1 MLTTTSSLTAGG
13 ACLLKPTR
21 ASQRRAER
29 LVAWIDSYEGSWDAS
44 TVRVSNV
51 YIPAGAQP
59 GHAEIEIR
67 KTSGSRMANRVAFR
81 EPWESIRVGQR
92 VSIARMNA
100 SGTLK
105 HFWCGSVVSSA
116 CDIGKDALTVTCLD
130 DRWLLQD
137 IRIVGRHVVIP
148 ATGALQWQQGWPA
161 EFNPGGRP
169 NMLLSKTK
177 SGNVAVPGFAPFPD
191 YGLAPDES
199 PPASPTERSDKADPD
214 SAPRGESKAC
224 YWTLSWIF
232 RYLHYACG
240 PYDIMDDKGNVT
252 ADERYEGHKAPK
264 TCPSSVKWS
273 PGIASWLDTEETA
286 WFDAGRGQG
295 KAQASG
301 SNRKGR
307 SISADGYALLDFME
321 MLLAT
326 AGGYTLGWIMSAST
340 GEGGSNTTESRLSIT
355 RSVARGGNTGST
367 IYVVRGGDVDN
378 LEVKSKYWT
387 GGNYTEDGRDLV
399 TRSMGLGNLV
409 KIERQ
414 CDTYITLALQERWSN
429 DEFKAFRERGD
440 ELNVASADG
449 MRALFSEFPNVL
461 AAWKLNSDFD
471 FQADTSEKNF
481 PRAAVPRPIMPY
493 LLSWIG
499 DEAYDY
505 VAQRY
510 PIRFEVST
518 DDGSSWATITELTGL
533 EVLDDGTILIPA
545 LREMTLAGMAGSWG
559 WTGDAWAW
567 GAGAIKANEIRATLA
582 IPCDHRMAAVCKL
595 ITSQLA
601 DFDDTFRSPDLNRIS
616 ASLDRQDVLDLRG
629 LYELWL
635 RYDSWPVPKSQRA
648 DKASDK
654 PIRENALR
662 NDEELLRSHV
672 RRHMIFGGRLK
683 RSGYFSKRGIFDT
696 SILELGREFSFVSS
710 IVDGDSTVVTPI
722 AAVRSAVEY
731 LCGPGY
737 TETRMHVG

>member
-1 MLTTTSSLTAGG
+1 MLTNSSSLTSGG

-21 ASQRRAER
+21 ASARRAER
-29 LVAWIDSYEGSWDAS
+29 MVAWIDAYEGSWDTS

-51 YIPAGAQP
+51 YIPFGAQP
-59 GHAEIEIR
+59 GHAVIEIR
-67 KTSGSRMANRVAFR
+67 KTAGSRKANRVAFR
-81 EPWESIRVGQR
+81 DPWEAIRVGQR
-92 VSIARMNA
+92 VSIARLNG
-100 SGTLK
+100 SGALK
-105 HFWCGSVVSSA
+105 HFWVGSVVAPA
-116 CDIGKDALTVTCLD
+116 CDIGKDSMTVTCLD

-137 IRIVGRHVVIP
+137 IRIVGRHMVVP
-148 ATGALQWQQGWPA
+148 TTGAIQWQQGWPA

-191 YGLAPDES
+191 YGLAPDEE
-199 PPASPTERSDKADPD
+199 PPSSPTEASDENDPG
-214 SAPRGESKAC
+214 SAPKGESKAC

-240 PYDIMDDKGNVT
+240 PYSIKNDKGGAT
-252 ADERYEGHKAPK
+252 TDSRYTGHKAPK
-264 TCPSSVKWS
+264 TCPSSVQWT
-273 PGIASWLDTEETA
+273 PGIAAWLDAEETA
-286 WFDAGRGQG
+286 WFDSGRGQG

-326 AGGYTLGWIMSAST
+326 AGGYTLGWIMSASPGT
-340 GEGGSNTTESRLSIT
+340 GGGNSTKSILNIT
-355 RSVARGGNTGST
+355 RSVARGGNTGAT
-367 IYVVRGGDVDN
+367 IYVVRGGDISN

-387 GGNYTEDGRDLV
+387 GGNYTEDGKDLV
-399 TRSMGLGNLV
+399 TRSMGLGSIV

-414 CDTYITLALQERWSN
+414 CDTYVNVALKKRWSD
-429 DEFKAFRERGD
+429 DEFTAFRDRGD
-440 ELNVASADG
+440 ELNVASVEG
-449 MRALFSEFPNVL
+449 MRSLFSEFPNVL
-461 AAWKLNSDFD
+461 AAWKLDTAFD
-471 FQADTSEKNF
+471 FQKDTSEEDY

-499 DEAYDY
+499 DEAYDF

-510 PIRFEVST
+510 PIRWEIST
-518 DDGSSWATITELTGL
+518 DDGSSWTAITEMTGL
-533 EVLDDGTILIPA
+533 EVLDDGTIYIPA
-545 LREMTLAGMAGSWG
+545 LRELTLATGTGSWQ
-559 WTGDAWAW
+559 WTGDAYAW
-567 GAGAIKANEIRATLA
+567 GAGAIKVNEIRATLA

-595 ITSQLA
+595 INSQLSE
-601 DFDDTFRSPDLNRIS
+601 FDDTFRSPDLNRIS
-616 ASLDRQDVLDLRG
+616 ASLDRQDILDLRG

-635 RYDSWPVPKSQRA
+635 RYESWPVPESQKSAQA
-648 DKASDK
+648 EDK
-654 PIRENALR
+654 PTRENALR
-662 NDEELLRSHV
+662 NDTDLLRSHT

-696 SILELGREFSFVSS
+696 SILQLGNEYSFVSS
-710 IVDGDSTVVTPI
+710 IIDGDSTVVTPI